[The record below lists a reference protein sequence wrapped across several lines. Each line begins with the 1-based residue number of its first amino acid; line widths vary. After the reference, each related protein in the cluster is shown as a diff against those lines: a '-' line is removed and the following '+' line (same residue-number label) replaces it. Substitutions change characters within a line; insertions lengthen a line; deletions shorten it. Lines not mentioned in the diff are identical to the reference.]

1 MSWYGSVGYVD
12 EPSDFQS
19 AKAVPPTAGRTA
31 PPVRATS
38 SDQQPATKAD
48 LYAAV
53 DALRADMR
61 ELLEHVR
68 TLIQV
73 ADSRVSDLERAQ
85 GEPGQKLPKDW

>member
-1 MSWYGSVGYVD
+1 MKWCGSVGGVD

-19 AKAVPPTAGRTA
+19 AKPPVAGRTP
-31 PPVRATS
+31 PPVRGLS

-73 ADSRVSDLERAQ
+73 ADSRVSELERAQ
-85 GEPGQKLPKDW
+85 GQAGQTLPRDL